1 VKKSTLTFVLLATF
15 LAVPSFAAEL
25 KTVEYVAMGAPSPA
39 HRWTVADFI
48 AAQRALAPLPPDKL
62 PRKGSAM
69 FSRMMSLDN
78 FVPLH
83 DDRPLQDR
91 GNIAFALLP
100 CVRALTEA
108 YMKQSSI
115 DAGLDAEAI
124 DAMETVVAYFTD
136 IGAILDARAATL
148 PAGSPPPPM
157 RGQMAGIGSSAL
169 ERLADAKSY
178 HLNERLR
185 LATSLSKSLPA
196 LLSHADVAGR
206 SAIRSQLTAIQAAVK
221 EPEMKKAVA
230 QIAANLPQQ

>member
-1 VKKSTLTFVLLATF
+1 MKKTTLILSVLAVL
-15 LAVPSFAAEL
+15 LAVPSFAEEL
-25 KTVEYVAMGAPSPA
+25 KTVDYVAMGAPSPA

-48 AAQRALAPLPPDKL
+48 AAQRSLAPLPPGKL

-69 FSRMMSLDN
+69 FS
-78 FVPLH
+78 
-83 DDRPLQDR
+83 LQDR

-100 CVRALTEA
+100 CVRGLTEA

-115 DAGLDAEAI
+115 DAGLDAEAV
-124 DAMETVVAYFTD
+124 DAMEMVVAYFTE

-148 PAGSPPPPM
+148 PAGSPPPPL

-196 LLSHADVAGR
+196 LLSHADAGGR
-206 SAIRSQLTAIQAAVK
+206 SAIRGQLTAIQNAVK

-230 QIAANLPQQ
+230 QIAQNLPQQ